1 MHFFAQS
8 FRAIFV
14 NSYKTLL
21 KSLEQLLTI
30 PNVSDFSVKIYNMGE
45 SCQNYSALR
54 DFFQI
59 LD

>member
-1 MHFFAQS
+1 M
-8 FRAIFV
+8 